1 MRVVVDTN
9 TLISALL
16 WQGSPYKL
24 FLSLR
29 ADNGIELFTSPVLLA
44 ELADVLT
51 RPHLNARLLKI
62 NQSPENL
69 LADIARA
76 FVVIRPT
83 PLTQPV
89 CRDPDDD
96 EVLACALTARAN
108 FIVSGDTDLLVL
120 KTYEG
125 IDILNAA
132 QAISRIECDGK

>member
-1 MRVVVDTN
+1 VRVVVDTN

-16 WQGSPYKL
+16 WQGTPYKL
-24 FLSLR
+24 FLALR
-29 ADNGIELFTSPVLLA
+29 DNNGIELFTSPALLA
-44 ELADVLT
+44 ELADVLA

-69 LADIARA
+69 LAEITRA
-76 FVVIRPT
+76 FVVIRPI

-89 CRDPDDD
+89 CRDSDDD

-108 FIVSGDTDLLVL
+108 FIVSGDADLLVL
-120 KTYEG
+120 KACEG

-132 QAISRIECDGK
+132 QAISRIEQT

>member
-16 WQGSPYKL
+16 WQGTPYKL
-24 FLSLR
+24 FLTLR
-29 ADNGIELFTSPVLLA
+29 DNNGIELFTSPALLA
-44 ELADVLT
+44 ELADVLA

-69 LADIARA
+69 LAEITRA
-76 FVVIRPT
+76 FVVIRPI

-89 CRDPDDD
+89 RRDPDDD

-108 FIVSGDTDLLVL
+108 FIVSGDADLLVL

-125 IDILNAA
+125 IDILNAV
-132 QAISRIECDGK
+132 QAISRIEFLKT

>member
-1 MRVVVDTN
+1 MRVVIDTN

-16 WQGSPYKL
+16 WQGTPYKL
-24 FLSLR
+24 FLALR
-29 ADNGIELFTSPVLLA
+29 DNNGIELFTSPALLA
-44 ELADVLT
+44 ELADVLA

-69 LADIARA
+69 LAEITPA

-108 FIVSGDTDLLVL
+108 FIVSGNADLLIL
-120 KTYEG
+120 KAYEG
-125 IDILNAA
+125 IDILNAV
-132 QAISRIECDGK
+132 QAISRIEQT

>member
-16 WQGSPYKL
+16 WQGTPYKL
-24 FLSLR
+24 FLALR
-29 ADNGIELFTSPVLLA
+29 ADNGIELFTSPTLLA
-44 ELADVLT
+44 ELADVLV
-51 RPHLNARLLKI
+51 RPRFNARLLKI

-69 LADIARA
+69 LADITRA

-96 EVLACALTARAN
+96 EVLACALTAKTN
-108 FIVSGDTDLLVL
+108 FIVSGDADLLVL

-132 QAISRIECDGK
+132 QAISRIELLDT